1 MKKDLEKLGLA
12 DVKDWVFD
20 LDNTIYPANSSL
32 FPRVAERMTDFI
44 MAHFNLSREEAAE
57 KKTRLFRT

>member
-44 MAHFNLSREEAAE
+44 MTHFNLSREE
-57 KKTRLFRT
+57 R